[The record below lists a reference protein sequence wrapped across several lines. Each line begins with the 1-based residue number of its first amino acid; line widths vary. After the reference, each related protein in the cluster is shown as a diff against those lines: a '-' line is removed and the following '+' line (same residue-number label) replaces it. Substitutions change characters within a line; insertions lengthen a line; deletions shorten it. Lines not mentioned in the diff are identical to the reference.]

1 MIAAL
6 LEQLRIGGSFANNL
20 NDFIGMV
27 ERWNRSIN
35 LTAAKSRA
43 EIMDHVVDCLHVIPH
58 LGGRQRV
65 LDVGSGGGF
74 PAVIEAI
81 CLPGSTITALEPT
94 HKKHAFLRACARELR
109 LPNLVALA
117 ERIAEHGATNYD
129 AATSRATFDLVE
141 WLALGRGVVRPDGI
155 VIGFEATPRSDLP
168 AGAVR
173 HPYNLGDRTRA
184 LVIL

>member
-1 MIAAL
+1 MIATL
-6 LEQLRIGGSFANNL
+6 LAQLDIGGAYADNL
-20 NDFIGMV
+20 NDFINMV
-27 ERWNRSIN
+27 ERWNRHIN

-43 EIMDHVVDCLHVIPH
+43 EIADHVEDCLHVIPH
-58 LGGRQRV
+58 LAGRQRV

-81 CLPGSTITALEPT
+81 CLPGASITALEPT

-109 LPNLVALA
+109 LPNLIPLA
-117 ERIAEHGATNYD
+117 ERVADHGVTDYD

-141 WLALGRGVVRPDGI
+141 WLALGRGLVRPDGV

-173 HPYNLGDRTRA
+173 HPYALGDRTRA
-184 LVIL
+184 LVML